1 MRIAICRLS
10 SPTAAIGFLLCAA
23 LAVVSA
29 CSDDKDESPTA
40 PSVSVVQI
48 ASSRSAAL
56 LNGSFEQGPAIP
68 ADDLVIAAGSKDL
81 SGWNVTRGDVKYLGS
96 SWNVPQ
102 GARAI
107 DLDGTMPG
115 EISQTFATTK
125 NQTYVVSFY
134 LSGNPEGALAKH
146 LRVTVDGV
154 AAEYFFNTSAQTK
167 DVLTWQPINF
177 SFVAS
182 GTSATLT
189 FTSLS
194 RADSASGAL
203 IDNVSVVQ

>member
-1 MRIAICRLS
+1 MRIATRRLLS
-10 SPTAAIGFLLCAA
+10 RTATFCFLLCAA
-23 LAVVSA
+23 LVAVSA

-48 ASSRSAAL
+48 ASSRSTAL

-68 ADDLVIAAGSKDL
+68 AGDLVIAAGSTAL
-81 SGWNVTRGDVKYLGS
+81 SGWIVTRGDVKYLGS
-96 SWNVPQ
+96 SWDVPA

-115 EISQTFATTK
+115 EISQTFATTR
-125 NQTYVVSFY
+125 NQTYVVWFY
-134 LSGNPEGALAKH
+134 LSGNPEGAVAKH
-146 LRVTVDGV
+146 VRVTVDGV
-154 AAEYFFNTSAQTK
+154 AADYSFNTSGQTK

-189 FTSLS
+189 FTSMS
-194 RADSASGAL
+194 SADSASGAL